1 MLAGVGQS
9 VIWCYTE
16 FNFDEN
22 IGIGLCCQYSSN
34 GVGFISG
41 NFEASISGSADAGIG
56 LACDSEC
63 DGICEM
69 DEWSG
74 SVGLT
79 LKGEMGYQDGNEYT
93 ETGIEDVYIEY

>member
-1 MLAGVGQS
+1 MA
-9 VIWCYTE
+9 
-16 FNFDEN
+16 N
-22 IGIGLCCQYSSN
+22 GLFLDILKPLFQQ
-34 GVGFISG
+34 VLMP
-41 NFEASISGSADAGIG
+41 ELV